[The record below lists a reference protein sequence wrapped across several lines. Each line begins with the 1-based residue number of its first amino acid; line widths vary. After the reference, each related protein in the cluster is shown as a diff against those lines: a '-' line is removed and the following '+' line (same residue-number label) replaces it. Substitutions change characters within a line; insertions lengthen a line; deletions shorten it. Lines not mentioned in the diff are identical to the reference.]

1 MCFFKVYKTI
11 FLMVLLWK
19 HKTQEVLWFCVSVP
33 FWTAFVSFVFCT
45 FLFSFVL
52 TRTLVWSDRIAVV
65 VCHVKTSIWL
75 HKIWPEALHI
85 TQAVTQSKI
94 AKIAQI
100 TQNNTSFSAHFEA
113 FYGLKRV
120 LRLNV
125 GLFTA
130 KNVFLM
136 RFRKIEFCLNLFIM
150 KNSVKSNAIFTK
162 LSKLGVKVLIFMV
175 AK

>member
-1 MCFFKVYKTI
+1 MKQLSKFQRGSSEQ
-11 FLMVLLWK
+11 
-19 HKTQEVLWFCVSVP
+19 TQFG
-33 FWTAFVSFVFCT
+33 
-45 FLFSFVL
+45 
-52 TRTLVWSDRIAVV
+52 AVV

-100 TQNNTSFSAHFEA
+100 TQNNTSFSAHFGA
-113 FYGLKRV
+113 FYGLMWGS
-120 LRLNV
+120 LRL
-125 GLFTA
+125 
-130 KNVFLM
+130 KNVFLT

-175 AK
+175 PK